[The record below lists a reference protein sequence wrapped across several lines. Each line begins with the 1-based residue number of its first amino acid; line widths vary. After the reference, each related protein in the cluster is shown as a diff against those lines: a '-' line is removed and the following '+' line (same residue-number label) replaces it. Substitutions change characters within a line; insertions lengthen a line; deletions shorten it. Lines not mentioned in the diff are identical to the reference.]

1 MWAAEVTTLP
11 SNLELVFS
19 LIGSLESDT
28 TE

>member
-11 SNLELVFS
+11 SNTELAFS